1 MHVIIFDLFSAT
13 HTLVQPPCMIGR
25 LNQVQLVTH
34 DADHASYERDP
45 TRRNHRRANKAKST
59 SALCSFPII
68 PSSTPTPTIQIMS
81 STDTSH
87 AQDDTGSITTT
98 IKATTTVTLP
108 AHPTPLTY
116 EQLNPRSR
124 ATEFLGPW
132 GTFGVTTIAPLWS
145 YFIFFA
151 CNESTGCHPTSPES
165 WKYAMSGFLGQ
176 WRTKAG
182 QLWDWDA
189 VWVYLAWYA
198 FTVVCWAVLPGEQV
212 DGTMMRN
219 GKRKT
224 YTMNG
229 KCGCLRHTTSTLR
242 KGGTVSIVETS

>member
-1 MHVIIFDLFSAT
+1 
-13 HTLVQPPCMIGR
+13 
-25 LNQVQLVTH
+25 
-34 DADHASYERDP
+34 
-45 TRRNHRRANKAKST
+45 
-59 SALCSFPII
+59 
-68 PSSTPTPTIQIMS
+68 MS
-81 STDTSH
+81 SADTSS
-87 AQDDTGSITTT
+87 AQDDGGSVTTT

-116 EQLNPRSR
+116 EQMNPRSKP
-124 ATEFLGPW
+124 TEFLGPW

-151 CNESTGCHPTSPES
+151 CNESTGCHPTSS
-165 WKYAMSGFLGQ
+165 DAWSYALSGFLGE

-182 QLWDWDA
+182 QLWAWDA
-189 VWVYLAWYA
+189 VVVYLAWYA

-229 KCGCLRHTTSTLR
+229 EFCMF
-242 KGGTVSIVETS
+242 GTAGRRVAREVGWR